1 MGISWSNRIVT
12 FARVV
17 CPVCCDAAEFLVR
30 WDLVEQIWQNGRI
43 PDAATRDLDCRYLK
57 RLRVYPD
64 MYLAP
69 QATFGTTML
78 AGVPLAFPFSFAARA
93 VDKQVQRSG

>member
-1 MGISWSNRIVT
+1 MPCSNRIVT
-12 FARVV
+12 FACVV
-17 CPVCCDAAEFLVR
+17 CPVCYHAAELLV
-30 WDLVEQIWQNGRI
+30 WWNLIEQIWQNGCI
-43 PDAATRDLDCRYLK
+43 LDAITRDLDCPYLQ

-78 AGVPLAFPFSFAARA
+78 AGVPFSLAFSFDARA